1 MTRHGGAAR
10 VRVSGSVELH
20 IGAHVSVRDGYRVRL
35 KYPGQKAA
43 VGSHRGN
50 LTDKS
55 AVRGA
60 IDVQFFDEEV
70 AWLRAAVKE
79 DRGDVAK

>member
-1 MTRHGGAAR
+1 

-35 KYPGQKAA
+35 KYPGQKAT
-43 VGSHRGN
+43 GSDRGN